1 MIFKAPN
8 LKQGRTVVLERCG
21 TNGVSPLIVLVCG
34 CTVVSLCIGREKQ
47 QQSWVEAAEL
57 GVPEAGQLEFTEQ
70 SPVEERAS
78 QREPQKSAQDHHE
91 SSV

>member
-1 MIFKAPN
+1 MWNKWGEPSDCPG
-8 LKQGRTVVLERCG
+8 LWLHSCQPVH
-21 TNGVSPLIVLVCG
+21 
-34 CTVVSLCIGREKQ
+34 REG
-47 QQSWVEAAEL
+47 EAEL